1 MSLGARI
8 QKLEAVTIPLK
19 AEMERKRAAREYR
32 EYILNELKD
41 FTENSLVLSRYVL
54 GDTFDEEEARKDTV
68 ETQLLYHTEA
78 TDRFGV
84 NEDNSYKAT
93 LEQLDELT
101 QEIAMLIDRHF
112 FNCHQTVEQYKKTQ
126 AQWRQARTDM
136 DAGLPSAESEAA
148 EEIRLLCRRYPRNMN
163 AERFYEIWD

>member
-19 AEMERKRAAREYR
+19 AEMERKRVAREYR

-54 GDTFDEEEARKDTV
+54 SDTFDEEEARKDTV

-93 LEQLDELT
+93 PEQLDELT

-112 FNCHQTVEQYKKTQ
+112 STVIKRSSSIKKLKRNGRRQGLTWILACHPPSLRQRKKSGSY
-126 AQWRQARTDM
+126 
-136 DAGLPSAESEAA
+136 AGVTPET
-148 EEIRLLCRRYPRNMN
+148 
-163 AERFYEIWD
+163 